1 MRKTHQ
7 AAWNARQINLLAV
20 CAILGIRADAE
31 DPIVAGYRTRQED
44 LIQRSNAVLAQADQ
58 EGRELSTQERD
69 GIRDN
74 TAEVERLEGEI
85 ELRARVAAQDQRLR
99 EPQARRTPAN
109 AGDAPSAEELQ
120 QIEQTRAQA
129 RAAQA
134 AGGNVSGTHLQT
146 TNIST
151 AATRAAAR
159 GNGGFNTLGHL
170 AMAVRA
176 ACLQPGNMDNR
187 LRAALSTYGNESS
200 GVDGGFAVPPD
211 FRTEIMRLVSA
222 EESLFSRCDST
233 PTSSNSVTVPTDE
246 TSAYSTTGVRVYTRA
261 EGAAMTQSKPAL
273 KEVTCKLHETYAF
286 VPMSDELMEDV
297 PMMSTYLSTK
307 AGEAFQFKLNDYIV
321 NGTGVGQMLGLKNSG
336 SLVTVAAEGSQT
348 ADTLHGDNVIKMWA
362 RMPGAV
368 RGRAVWLIN
377 QDLEPQLM
385 KLGVVVGTA
394 AGTATGGM
402 PVYMPPGGLSAAPYG
417 TLLGRPVI
425 LTEACSAIGDV
436 GDIYL
441 AYLGGYF
448 APIKS
453 GGVKSD
459 VSMHLYFDQ
468 GVTAFRW
475 TLRVG
480 GQPWLSAPIARKNGS
495 NTLSHFVT
503 LAAR

>member
-1 MRKTHQ
+1 MRNVHQ
-7 AAWNARQINLLAV
+7 QAWNARLLTVAAV
-20 CAILGIRADAE
+20 CAFFGSVRADAE

-85 ELRARVAAQDQRLR
+85 DLRARVAAQDQRLR
-99 EPQARRTPAN
+99 EPQARRTPVN
-109 AGDAPSAEELQ
+109 SGDAPSDEERQ
-120 QIEQTRAQA
+120 VNEAARAQA
-129 RAAQA
+129 RANQGN
-134 AGGNVSGTHLQT
+134 GGGEGHLQT
-146 TNIST
+146 THIST
-151 AATRAAAR
+151 AATRAAGR

-170 AMAVRA
+170 AQAVRA
-176 ACLQPGNMDNR
+176 ACIQPGNMDNR

-222 EESLFSRCDST
+222 EESLFSRCDSP

-321 NGTGVGQMLGLKNSG
+321 NGTGVGQMLGMKNSG
-336 SLVTVAAEGSQT
+336 ALVTVAAEGSQT

-368 RGRAVWLIN
+368 RGRSVWLIN

-425 LTEACSAIGDV
+425 LTEACAAIGDV

-441 AYLGGYF
+441 AFLGGYF
-448 APIKS
+448 APIKA

>member
-1 MRKTHQ
+1 MRTHSHHVAFTARLALI
-7 AAWNARQINLLAV
+7 AAAV
-20 CAILGIRADAE
+20 ASVGIRADVE
-31 DPIVAGYRTRQED
+31 DPIVTGYRTRQED
-44 LIQRSNAVLAQADQ
+44 LIQRSNALLAQADTA
-58 EGRELSTQERD
+58 GRELTNEERTS
-69 GIRDN
+69 IRDN

-85 ELRARVAAQDQRLR
+85 ELRTRVAAQDLRMR
-99 EPQARRTPAN
+99 EPQARLTPPNGSEPLGDDAAAAART
-109 AGDAPSAEELQ
+109 
-120 QIEQTRAQA
+120 QA
-129 RAAQA
+129 RAPGAEPH
-134 AGGNVSGTHLQT
+134 VQT
-146 TNIST
+146 TQIST

-159 GNGGFNTLGHL
+159 GNGGFNTLGHF
-170 AMAVRA
+170 AQAVRA
-176 ACLQPGNMDNR
+176 GIQQPGNMDGR
-187 LRAALSTYGNESS
+187 LRAALSTYGNEST
-200 GVDGGFAVPPD
+200 GADGGFAVPPD
-211 FRTEIMRLVSA
+211 FKTEIMRLVTA
-222 EESLFSRCDST
+222 EEGLFNRCDT
-233 PTSSNSVTVPTDE
+233 MPTSSNKVEVVTDE
-246 TSAYSTTGVRVYTRA
+246 TSAYSTSGVRVYTRA
-261 EGAAMTQSKPAL
+261 EAAVMTQSKPSL
-273 KEVTCKLHETYAF
+273 KEVDCKLHETYAF
-286 VPMSDELMEDV
+286 VPMTDALLEDA
-297 PMMSTYLSTK
+297 PMMSSYLTTK

-321 NGTGVGQMLGLKNSG
+321 NGTGVGQMLGIKNSG
-336 SLVTVAAEGSQT
+336 ALVTVSAEGSQT

-368 RGRAVWLIN
+368 RGRSVWLIN

-402 PVYMPPGGLSAAPYG
+402 PVYMPPGGLSASPFG

-425 LTEACSAIGDV
+425 LTEACAGIGDL
-436 GDIYL
+436 GDIFL
-441 AYLGGYF
+441 AYMGGYF
-448 APIKS
+448 APFKS

>member
-1 MRKTHQ
+1 MRNRHQ
-7 AAWNARQINLLAV
+7 LAFQARQAQLLAFV
-20 CAILGIRADAE
+20 VGFGIRAEVE

-44 LIQRSNAVLAQADQ
+44 LIQRSNALLAQADTD
-58 EGRELSTQERD
+58 GRELSTEERAN
-69 GIRDN
+69 IREN
-74 TAEVERLEGEI
+74 TTEVERLEGEI
-85 ELRARVAAQDQRLR
+85 ELRNRVAAQDMRLR

-109 AGDAPSAEELQ
+109 AAEPLNLEPGADDGR
-120 QIEQTRAQA
+120 TQA
-129 RAAQA
+129 H
-134 AGGNVSGTHLQT
+134 GTHVQT
-146 TNIST
+146 TQIST

-159 GNGGFNTLGHL
+159 GNGGFHTLGHF
-170 AMAVRA
+170 AQAVRA
-176 ACLQPGNMDNR
+176 GVQHPGNMDGR
-187 LRAALSTYGNESS
+187 LRAALSTFGNEST
-200 GVDGGFAVPPD
+200 GADGGFAVPAD
-211 FRTEIMRLVSA
+211 FRNEIMRLVTA
-222 EESLFSRCDST
+222 EEGLLSRCDVT
-233 PTSSNSVTVPTDE
+233 PTSSNKVNVITDE
-246 TSAYSTTGVRVYTRA
+246 TSAYSTSGVRVYTRA
-261 EGAAMTQSKPAL
+261 EAAAMTQSKPQL
-273 KEVTCKLHETYAF
+273 KELDVKLHELYAF
-286 VPMSDELMEDV
+286 VPMTDELLEDA
-297 PMMSTYLSTK
+297 PMMSSYLTTK

-321 NGTGVGQMLGLKNSG
+321 NGTGVGQLLGIKNSG
-336 SLVTVAAEGSQT
+336 ALVTVAAVGSQT
-348 ADTLHGDNVIKMWA
+348 ADTLHGDNVVSMWA
-362 RMPGAV
+362 RMPGSV

-394 AGTATGGM
+394 TGTATGGM

-441 AYLGGYF
+441 AYMPGYF
-448 APIKS
+448 APVKT